1 MYSVIHYRET
11 LEMPSRDRQFVN
23 SKFELSRYNN
33 VKLLETYNESPLAEL
48 GVEVELNMAHL
59 MF

>member
-33 VKLLETYNESPLAEL
+33 VKLLET
-48 GVEVELNMAHL
+48 
-59 MF
+59 